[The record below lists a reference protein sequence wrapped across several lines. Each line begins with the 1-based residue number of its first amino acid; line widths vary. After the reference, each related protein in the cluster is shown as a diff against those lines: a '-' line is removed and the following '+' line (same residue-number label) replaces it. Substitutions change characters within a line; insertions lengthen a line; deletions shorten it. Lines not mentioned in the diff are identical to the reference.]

1 MPGTTLGTA
10 YVQIAPSADGIG
22 SSLAQICGGAGEKG
36 GDSFGSN
43 LVKFAKKAITAAGVA
58 KLIKDTFDIGGKLQ
72 QSYIGGL
79 ETIYNGAEDQMREY
93 ARAAAE
99 AGISMNDYAEQAV
112 SFGAALKQSFGE
124 DITGAAKAADQAIMD
139 MADNSAKM
147 GTDIQSVQAA
157 YQGFAKQNYTMLDNL
172 KLGYGGTKQ
181 EMERL
186 LAHAEKLTGIH
197 YDIDNLGDVYA
208 AIHEVQEELKISGT
222 AAHEASETFSG
233 SMNAMKAAAENL
245 MGNIALGQ
253 NVEESL
259 QVLLDTVHNFLM
271 KNLIPMAGTII
282 KSLPGVITTF
292 IRDGIPRLLDDF
304 GGLLSDFAASVQEF
318 AGSITAEKVTEWAK
332 TSGVQML
339 QKGGEILGK
348 FVIGL
353 LSNIGNLLSALG
365 QIGGEIIKGLGSAI
379 WEKVRDAGEKVKEK
393 FLEPIN
399 ALKDKVRSIIDTIKG
414 FFSFSISMPK
424 IPLPHFS
431 VKPSG
436 WKLSDLLSG
445 SLPSLGIE
453 WYAKGGIMTKP
464 TLFAGG
470 EAGDE
475 AIMPLDPFWSKMDA
489 IAKGIM
495 ALSEGTMTV
504 NVYGSPGMS
513 VNDLA
518 SAVEQ
523 KIINAQKRRAAA
535 WR

>member
-36 GDSFGSN
+36 GESFGKK
-43 LVKFAKKAITAAGVA
+43 LVKFAGKAMAAAGVA
-58 KLIKDTFDIGGKLQ
+58 KLVKDTLDIGGKLE
-72 QSYIGGL
+72 QSYLGGL
-79 ETIYNGAEDQMREY
+79 DTLYGDAADAAREY
-93 ARAAAE
+93 ANQAAS
-99 AGISMNDYAEQAV
+99 AGISMNSYAEQAV
-112 SFGAALKQSFGE
+112 SFGAALKQAYGG
-124 DITGAAKAADQAIMD
+124 DTKAAADAANTAILD

-147 GTDIQSVQAA
+147 GTSLESIQAA

-172 KLGYGGTKQ
+172 KLGYGGTKT

-186 LAHAEKLTGIH
+186 LADATKLTGVE
-197 YDIDNLGDVYA
+197 YNIDNLGDVYE
-208 AIHEVQEELKISGT
+208 AIHVIQGEMGLTGV
-222 AAHEASETFSG
+222 AAAEASETFSG

-253 NVEESL
+253 NVEESML
-259 QVLLDTVHNFLM
+259 TLLRSVRTFAVG
-271 KNLIPMAGTII
+271 NLIPMIGTII
-282 KSLPGVITTF
+282 KSLPGVIVTLV
-292 IRDGIPRLLDDF
+292 RDGIPVLLKDIT
-304 GGLLSDFAASVQEF
+304 GLLSNFARSAQQF
-318 AGSITAEKVTEWAK
+318 AGSITSEKVAEWAK

-348 FVIGL
+348 FVTGL
-353 LSNIGNLLSALG
+353 FSNLGNLLGALA

-379 WEKVRDAGEKVKEK
+379 WEKVRAAGEKVKEK

-399 ALKDKVRSIIDTIKG
+399 ALKDKVKSIIDTIKG
-414 FFSFSISMPK
+414 FFSFNISMPK